1 MKSVWGLAIGVVC
14 AVAIACGGSRANK
27 SSAPPPSA
35 VQETGGAG
43 TIPAS
48 TRQQIEE
55 LDRQIATDLEKMQL
69 APPAAA
75 AAAAACMPSCD
86 VRAMSQ
92 DSVTAA
98 ADVRTCAHGTSD
110 TCRSSCDLSEA
121 ICKNAGRICDIAGQ
135 LATDDWANQKCA
147 SGKSSCDAAHGRC
160 CNCQP

>member
-1 MKSVWGLAIGVVC
+1 VKSVWGLAIGVAC
-14 AVAIACGGSRANK
+14 AVAIACGGRAMK

-35 VQETGGAG
+35 VQETGAAG
-43 TIPAS
+43 MIPPS
-48 TRQQIEE
+48 GRQQIEE
-55 LDRQIATDLEKMQL
+55 LDRQIATDLGKMQL
-69 APPAAA
+69 SPPAAP
-75 AAAAACMPSCD
+75 AAACMPSCD

-98 ADVRTCAHGTSD
+98 ADVKTCAHGTSD